1 MEGISKVSGNSK
13 TGTQSYFTNEYFV
26 KIFTHES
33 FGIFSVRILSQE
45 DKSHFKDILSKQ
57 IETHLGMS
65 YNDTLKKEQI
75 WIYIDQMPEGDEN
88 DNLDRSIK
96 SFEEITEFD
105 KFK

>member
-1 MEGISKVSGNSK
+1 
-13 TGTQSYFTNEYFV
+13 
-26 KIFTHES
+26 
-33 FGIFSVRILSQE
+33 
-45 DKSHFKDILSKQ
+45 
-57 IETHLGMS
+57 MS